1 MIKSIS
7 RLIVMGMLLAL
18 SQKGF
23 ALACLKD
30 ARKID
35 YPPYLSGYVTDVSN
49 ISTTVAVPTVLP
61 KNTVLWRSPDEA
73 FEVSCWQDR
82 PWAGQYVYIYLTPS
96 DPGNAMLGGDLELGV
111 RINGTDYYCDNQ
123 MEVFDGR
130 CRKRLD
136 FFYIPACGGSER
148 TCAENAVT
156 KSLTVGFF
164 VSKKSGP
171 KPGREGSL
179 TGVSGPY
186 GAFQFDGVGGMNV
199 VQGYNFRMNV
209 TGLDK
214 LRYVACSSTL
224 SISPKTVNF
233 GAVASQAAEMGKT
246 IVERPFS
253 ITANKTC
260 NSVYGLNAR
269 LSAVNASVSNTDT
282 LVPNDNPSVGIRLLD
297 QQDSQRPLVFDRE
310 FVLVA
315 PSPDQVVVK
324 NFLAQLRWLTSQPT
338 LGKFNA
344 AATVDVYYK

>member
-1 MIKSIS
+1 MLKSIS
-7 RLIVMGMLLAL
+7 RFVFFGILLAV

-30 ARKID
+30 ARPWD
-35 YPPYLSGYVTDVSN
+35 WYPYFAGQGSATSIIN
-49 ISTTVAVPTVLP
+49 TTIAVPSVLP
-61 KNTVLWRSPDEA
+61 KNTVLWRSPDEHIT
-73 FEVSCWQDR
+73 VTCWQDKF
-82 PWAGQYVYIYLTPS
+82 WDAQYAYIYLSPS
-96 DPGNAMLGGDLELGV
+96 DPGGAALGPDLELGV
-111 RINGTDYYCDNQ
+111 RVNGVDYYCDNQ
-123 MEVFDGR
+123 MEVFEGR

-136 FFYIPACGGSER
+136 FFYLQGCYVGRCTE
-148 TCAENAVT
+148 TAVT
-156 KSLTVGFF
+156 RSLTVSFF
-164 VSKKSGP
+164 VAKKSQP
-171 KPGREGSL
+171 SPGKEGSL
-179 TGVSGPY
+179 SGISGTY
-186 GAFQFDGVGGMNV
+186 GAFQFDGVYGMNANPDR
-199 VQGYNFRMNV
+199 NFRMNV

-233 GAVASQAAEMGKT
+233 GAVASRAAEMGKT

-269 LSAVNASVSNTDT
+269 LSAVNASVSNADT

-324 NFLAQLRWLTSQPT
+324 NFLAQLRWLTSQPK